1 MQMALNLNA
10 VDLKHKAISPWEVKG
25 ISAEQEK
32 IDFKKLHLPQRVC

>member
-10 VDLKHKAISPWEVKG
+10 VDLNYRAISPWEVIG
-25 ISAEQEK
+25 ISAEQEE